1 MNLLISF
8 TMRVLSMAMCTQRE
22 LQSSKDVSFLRE
34 IKSKIKMQ
42 PAQKSHDLLFFFFKK
57 SNLFKI
63 R

>member
-34 IKSKIKMQ
+34 IKSKIKMS
-42 PAQKSHDLLFFFFKK
+42 ASSKK
-57 SNLFKI
+57 S
-63 R
+63 